1 MKPTLFGRGQVFSVF
16 AGSRGV
22 YSSVMGI
29 SLGEFFI
36 RWFVTAV
43 AVFAAAAVVPGI
55 TYSSFTGLAFAA
67 LLLGIINAMVRPV
80 LLVLCLPLILVTMGL
95 FILVLN
101 ALLLWLVAGI
111 LPGSSFHVDGF
122 WSAFWGAIV
131 IGLVSWLLSSFFRG
145 SDGKIYPLTHHT
157 VIKQARG
164 RTLN

>member
-1 MKPTLFGRGQVFSVF
+1 MGT
-16 AGSRGV
+16 SRA
-22 YSSVMGI
+22 
-29 SLGEFFI
+29 EFVI

-43 AVFAAAAVVPGI
+43 AVAAAAWIVPGI
-55 TYSSFTGLAFAA
+55 NYSSLGALAIAS

-101 ALLLWLVAGI
+101 ALLLWFVSGI
-111 LPGSSFHVDGF
+111 MPGSSFHVDGF
-122 WSAFWGAIV
+122 WAAFWGGIV
-131 IGLVSWLLSSFFRG
+131 VGLVSWVLSSFFRG

>member
-1 MKPTLFGRGQVFSVF
+1 VPLR
-16 AGSRGV
+16 RV
-22 YSSVMGI
+22 YSSVVGI

-43 AVFAAAAVVPGI
+43 AVFVAAWIVPGI
-55 TYSSFTGLAFAA
+55 TYSSFTSLAFAS
-67 LLLGIINAMVRPV
+67 LLLGIINALVRPV
-80 LLVLCLPLILVTMGL
+80 LLILCFPLILVTMGL

-101 ALLLWLVAGI
+101 ALLLWFVSGLMIG
-111 LPGSSFHVDGF
+111 GSFHVEGF
-122 WSAFWGAIV
+122 WTAFWGAIV

>member
-1 MKPTLFGRGQVFSVF
+1 
-16 AGSRGV
+16 
-22 YSSVMGI
+22 MGI
-29 SLGEFFI
+29 SLAEFFI

-43 AVFAAAAVVPGI
+43 AVFVAAWIVPGI
-55 TYSSFTGLAFAA
+55 TYTSFTALAFAS
-67 LLLGIINAMVRPV
+67 LLLGIINALVRPV

-101 ALLLWLVAGI
+101 ALLLWFVSGLM
-111 LPGSSFHVDGF
+111 LGSSFQVEGF